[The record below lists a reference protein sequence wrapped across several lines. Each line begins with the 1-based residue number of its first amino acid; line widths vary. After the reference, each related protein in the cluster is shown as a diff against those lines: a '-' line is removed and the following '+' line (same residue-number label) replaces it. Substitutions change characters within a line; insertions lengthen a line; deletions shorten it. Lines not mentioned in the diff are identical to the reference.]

1 MAQVKIDDA
10 FLATTKI
17 FSGTEPNEVMAMR
30 GCLGA
35 YARHFDKGTYI
46 YRTGDSVSSLGLV
59 LRGGVNVETVD
70 AWGNT
75 NLLSHV
81 GAGQVFAETYA
92 AVSDVPLLCDVL
104 AVEAT
109 DILFLNVARV
119 LTTCSSNCTHHQRVV
134 VNLMQIFARKNLE
147 LSKRA
152 QVVAAKTIRGKVLAY
167 LSITATDKGSDEF
180 DIPFNRQ
187 QLADY
192 LGVDR
197 SALSAELSRMQRE
210 GLIETHRSHFV
221 LNSDAV
227 L

>member
-92 AVSDVPLLCDVL
+92 AVPDVPLLCDVL

-197 SALSAELSRMQRE
+197 SALSSVISRLQRE
-210 GLIETHRSHFV
+210 NVIRTNRSHFE
-221 LNSDAV
+221 LLGAR
-227 L
+227 